1 MLWIG
6 QYVCPALSQF
16 CNLISACWDETR
28 LRLSQNAFESKVS
41 FWQMFLKHS
50 DFAFCLMLAQWLRC
64 IL

>member
-16 CNLISACWDETR
+16 CNRISACWDEKR

-50 DFAFCLMLAQWLRC
+50 DFALCLMLAQWLRC